1 MSNPAN
7 ITINIDGDVFMAI
20 NELKVQFDRLTNSVA
35 SMEGKVDGAFQH
47 MVDGA
52 GRAQSSLRILAFD
65 AINRISDTLGQPFR
79 AGTDAVYGY
88 DGALRELSAITNI
101 AGEGLDQ
108 MGASARQMAL
118 DFGGSAAG
126 HLNTY
131 QVLLSKL
138 TPELAKAPDA
148 LEDMGRTTATLAKTM
163 KGDTAGAVNA
173 ITAAMNQYAVDLS
186 NPVQAAKAAR
196 DMMNQM
202 AAAAQIGAVEVPS
215 VAAALQ
221 QSGAAA
227 RAANVSFIE
236 TNAALQVLGKFGKEG
251 AEGGVALRNVLGILN
266 RQDFLPKEVRE
277 RLRAAG
283 VDITALADKTR
294 PLAERLELLKK
305 ISGTNLLAGMF
316 GTENQVAAQA
326 LIENTDLIRQF
337 TREINEAG
345 PAGERMAETIGAGY
359 KETHDRILQF
369 FENIKISVFGITGD
383 VLPWLDTIFGQLG
396 GILQLAPGIM
406 AMVEIFKMM
415 GLATKMQALWTT
427 ILGGV
432 TKVLTAIQWALN
444 AAFIASPI
452 GWVILA
458 VGALVGAFVY
468 AWNKFEGFRKFLYG
482 LWESFK
488 AVFMNIGKLASGV
501 LGGIGQM
508 LVGIFTF
515 DIDQIKAGFSQFKGA
530 FAEYGKNIT
539 LAYDT
544 GEEKSEARDA
554 AKKTKGKEDTM
565 SSQPQGETQ
574 PSNPFQDNKE
584 PPLVPSPI
592 QPSGGNASGGGSAG
606 NASTRNVNM
615 KIENLVGKIE
625 IVTQKF
631 TESPARI
638 QELVK
643 EALVGAVRDTE
654 VVIS

>member
-20 NELKVQFDRLTNSVA
+20 NELKVQFDRLNNSVS

-52 GRAQSSLRILAFD
+52 GRAQSSLRIIAFD

-79 AGTDAVYGY
+79 AGTDAVYAY

-108 MGASARQMAL
+108 MGASARQMAR

-138 TPELAKAPDA
+138 TPELAKAPEA

-173 ITAAMNQYAVDLS
+173 ITAAMNQFAVDLS
-186 NPVQAAKAAR
+186 NPVQAAKEAR

-227 RAANVSFIE
+227 RAAKVSFIE

-277 RLRAAG
+277 RLQAAG
-283 VDITALADKTR
+283 VDITALADTTR

-337 TREINEAG
+337 TREIKEAG

-359 KETHDRILQF
+359 QQTHDRILQF
-369 FENIKISVFGITGD
+369 FENLKISVFGITGD
-383 VLPWLDTIFGQLG
+383 VLPWLDIIFGQIG

-406 AMVEIFKMM
+406 GMVEIFKML
-415 GLATKMQALWTT
+415 GLATKVQALWTT
-427 ILGGV
+427 VLGGV
-432 TKVLTAIQWALN
+432 TKVLTAIQWGLN

-452 GWVILA
+452 GWIILG
-458 VGALVGAFVY
+458 VGALVGAFIY
-468 AWNKFEGFRKFLYG
+468 AWNKFEGFRRFLYG

-488 AVFMNIGKLASGV
+488 AVFGNIGKLAMGV
-501 LGGIGQM
+501 LGGIGKM

-515 DIDQIKAGFSQFKGA
+515 DIDQIKAGFSQFKTT
-530 FAEYGKNIT
+530 FADYGKNIA
-539 LAYDT
+539 LAYNT
-544 GEEKSEARDA
+544 GEEKSDSRDA
-554 AKKTKGKEDTM
+554 AKKAKENEGTI
-565 SSQPQGETQ
+565 SIQPNSEAQ
-574 PSNPFQDNKE
+574 PTNPFQDNKE
-584 PPLVPSPI
+584 LPLVPSPM
-592 QPSGGNASGGGSAG
+592 QPSGGSPSGGTSAG
-606 NASTRNVNM
+606 NASTRHVNT

-638 QELVK
+638 REIVT
-643 EALVGAVRDTE
+643 EALVAAVRDAE
-654 VVIS
+654 VIIS